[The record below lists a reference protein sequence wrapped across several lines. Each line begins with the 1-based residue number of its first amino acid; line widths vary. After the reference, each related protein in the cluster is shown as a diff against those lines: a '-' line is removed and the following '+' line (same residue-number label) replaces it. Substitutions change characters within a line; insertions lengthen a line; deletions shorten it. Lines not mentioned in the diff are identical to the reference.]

1 MPETRLVQHPLGWS
15 MARFAAWQQAYPA
28 TFRVE
33 APPQP
38 LGAPN
43 RIDISDLRSVLLE
56 GAEDFK
62 AVRTDVIFLSILY
75 PLIGL
80 MMGNIV
86 LGAQLF
92 SLAFPLAAGF
102 ALLGPLFGAGLY
114 EMSRQREAGF
124 EVNWA
129 SAFDAFRS
137 PAIGSIALLGVVL
150 VALFMAWLGT
160 AQAIY
165 HATLAPM
172 FAPGEPSSIG
182 AFVTAVLTTRAG
194 LAMTV
199 MGCTAGFVFAVVV
212 LAISVVSFPLL
223 LDRNVGVAKAVGMSL
238 RVVRAN
244 PVTMAAWGAIVAG
257 ALVLGSLPF
266 LIGLAIVL
274 PILGHATW
282 HLYRRLVPR

>member
-15 MARFAAWQQAYPA
+15 MARFAAWQQAYPS

-150 VALFMAWLGT
+150 SFVGGLLAKYGRRTPAAKVGYGAIALSTG
-160 AQAIY
+160 
-165 HATLAPM
+165 LA
-172 FAPGEPSSIG
+172 
-182 AFVTAVLTTRAG
+182 AVL
-194 LAMTV
+194 L
-199 MGCTAGFVFAVVV
+199 VFA
-212 LAISVVSFPLL
+212 
-223 LDRNVGVAKAVGMSL
+223 
-238 RVVRAN
+238 
-244 PVTMAAWGAIVAG
+244 AW
-257 ALVLGSLPF
+257 
-266 LIGLAIVL
+266 
-274 PILGHATW
+274 T
-282 HLYRRLVPR
+282 

>member
-1 MPETRLVQHPLGWS
+1 MPEIRVVQHPLGWS
-15 MARFAAWQQAYPA
+15 VERFAAWRQGYPS
-28 TFRVE
+28 TFRAE

-38 LGAPN
+38 LGAPS
-43 RIDISDLRSVLLE
+43 RIAISDLRAVLRE
-56 GAEDFK
+56 GYADFA
-62 AVRTDVIFLSILY
+62 AVRTDVIFLCILY

-80 MMGNIV
+80 VMGNIV

-114 EMSRQREAGF
+114 EMSKQREAGL
-124 EVNWA
+124 EVSWA

-150 VALFMAWLGT
+150 VALFMAWLAA

-165 HATLAPM
+165 HATLGPV
-172 FAPGEPSSIG
+172 FVLGEPSSIG
-182 AFVTAVLTTRAG
+182 AFLHAVLARQAG
-194 LAMTV
+194 WTLV
-199 MGCTAGFVFAVVV
+199 LVGCGVGFVFAVVT

-223 LDRNVGVAKAVGMSL
+223 LDRNVGVAAAVRMSL
-238 RVVRAN
+238 RAVRAN
-244 PVTMAAWGAIVAG
+244 PVPMAAWGLIVSAG
-257 ALVLGSLPF
+257 LVLGSLPF

-274 PILGHATW
+274 PVLGHATW
-282 HLYRRLVPR
+282 HLYRRLVPT